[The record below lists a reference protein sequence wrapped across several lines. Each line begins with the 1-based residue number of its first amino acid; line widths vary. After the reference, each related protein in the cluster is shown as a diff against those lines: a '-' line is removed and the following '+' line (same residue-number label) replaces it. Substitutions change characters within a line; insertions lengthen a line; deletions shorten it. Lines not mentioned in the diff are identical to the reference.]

1 MDQFPLGKGKSVW
14 LIPSATASIVLSL
27 YTNTGAGVCRLKTS
41 PHLVA
46 FSHPATLFFHAS
58 CDLACFPKHTAELVM
73 GLTEA
78 AKT

>member
-1 MDQFPLGKGKSVW
+1 MDQFPLGKGKSVVD
-14 LIPSATASIVLSL
+14 SQCDCQHCIVPL
-27 YTNTGAGVCRLKTS
+27 YKHWCWCLEIENF
-41 PHLVA
+41 PHFIA

-58 CDLACFPKHTAELVM
+58 CDLARFPKHTAELVM